1 MLVLRDHGVADYTG
15 LLDMDATD
23 VGVLTEDD
31 RACLAELGEYLAST
45 QAWRRFAVWLLHKHF
60 EPADGEIFVE
70 HATAQRGLETT
81 LVPRSELSPQQVSA
95 SGIRFDAQ
103 DDSDVSVI
111 ALEFAEPGDFGPT
124 TALCAE
130 DETVLAGIADRL
142 RAHDKI
148 DRFGVKLIR
157 NPLALSGDELLL
169 ETCDSAIRTLYCDI
183 STREAIPADLDVV
196 ETTWRWKVVQAEG
209 RPVVMQECAAGCV
222 PAVAEGHD
230 LRHGHSGTDNDDNP
244 IGPVY
249 P

>member
-1 MLVLRDHGVADYTG
+1 MFQIRDHGVADYTE

-31 RACLAELGEYLAST
+31 RACLAELGAYLGSS
-45 QAWRRFAVWLLHKHF
+45 QAWQRFAVWLLHKHF

-70 HATAQRGLETT
+70 RATAERHIETT
-81 LVPRSELSPQQVSA
+81 LVQRSELSPQQVSA

-103 DDSDVSVI
+103 DDDDVNVI
-111 ALEFAEPGDFGPT
+111 AMEFAEPADFGPT
-124 TALCAE
+124 PPLRAD
-130 DETVLAGIADRL
+130 DETVLTGIAERL

-157 NPLALSGDELLL
+157 NPLDLSEHELLL

-183 STREAIPADLDVV
+183 SSREAIPADLDVI
-196 ETTWRWKVVQAEG
+196 ETTWRWNVVQGEG

>member
-183 STREAIPADLDVV
+183 GTRDALPADLDIV
-196 ETTWRWKVVQAEG
+196 ETTWRWNVVAGGG

>member
-1 MLVLRDHGVADYTG
+1 MLQIRDHGVVDYTE

-23 VGVLTEDD
+23 VGVLGEDD
-31 RACLAELGEYLAST
+31 RACLAELGAYLAT
-45 QAWRRFAVWLLHKHF
+45 TAAWRRFAVCLLHKHF

-70 HATAQRGLETT
+70 RATAQRGLETT
-81 LVPRSELSPQQVSA
+81 LVPRSMVSQEVSA
-95 SGIRFDAQ
+95 SGIRFDAH
-103 DDSDVSVI
+103 DDSDVNVI
-111 ALEFAEPGDFGPT
+111 ALEFAEPADFGPT
-124 TALCAE
+124 SPLGAD
-130 DETVLAGIADRL
+130 DEAVLAGIAQRL

-157 NPLALSGDELLL
+157 NPLALSEDELLL

-183 STREAIPADLDVV
+183 ITRDALPADLVV
-196 ETTWRWKVVQAEG
+196 IETTWRWNVVEG
-209 RPVVMQECAAGCV
+209 EGQPVVMQTCNTACI
-222 PAVAEGHD
+222 AVAEGHD

>member
-1 MLVLRDHGVADYTG
+1 
-15 LLDMDATD
+15 MDATD

-31 RACLAELGEYLAST
+31 RACLAELGAYLAST
-45 QAWRRFAVWLLHKHF
+45 QAWQRFAVWLLHKHF

-81 LVPRSELSPQQVSA
+81 LVERSSLSPQQVSA
-95 SGIRFDAQ
+95 SGIRFDAH
-103 DDSDVSVI
+103 DDADVDVI

-124 TALCAE
+124 TPLCSE
-130 DETVLAGIADRL
+130 DETVLAGIAERL

-157 NPLALSGDELLL
+157 NPLALSEDELLL

-183 STREAIPADLDVV
+183 STRDALPADLVV
-196 ETTWRWKVVQAEG
+196 IETTWRFNVVAGAGQ
-209 RPVVMQECAAGCV
+209 PVVMQECAAACV